1 MLHIQ
6 NLRKTYPTT
15 DGEIVA
21 LDNLSLVVNRGDF
34 VAVVG
39 RSGSGKTTLLNMIGG
54 LDTPDS
60 GSVMVDGIDMVRLPP
75 KRAALLRRKTIG
87 VIYQFYNLIPELT
100 LRENITL
107 PTELDGREI
116 DEERLDH
123 ILSVVGLKGREG
135 AYPDALSGGQQ
146 QRVAIARALFG
157 QPSLLL
163 ADEPTGNLDAE
174 NSREIMRLL
183 TMMNQ
188 TYGITVLMVTHSEE
202 AAASA
207 GRIITMAD
215 GRIIDDRRR

>member
-21 LDNLSLVVNRGDF
+21 LDNLSLVVNGGDF

-39 RSGSGKTTLLNMIGG
+39 RSGSGKTTLLNMIAG

-60 GSVMVDGIDMVRLPP
+60 GSVMFDGIDMVRLPP
-75 KRAALLRRKTIG
+75 KRAALLRLKTIG

-188 TYGITVLMVTHSEE
+188 TYGITILMVTHSEE

>member
-6 NLRKTYPTT
+6 NLRKTYQTT

-54 LDTPDS
+54 LDTPDR

-107 PTELDGREI
+107 PTELDGRKI
-116 DEERLDH
+116 DEERLDS

-174 NSREIMRLL
+174 NSREVMHLL

-188 TYGITVLMVTHSEE
+188 TYGITILMVTHSEE

>member
-6 NLRKTYPTT
+6 NLRKTYPTA

-21 LDNLSLVVNRGDF
+21 LDNLSLVVNGGDF

-39 RSGSGKTTLLNMIGG
+39 RSGSGKTTLLNMIAG

-60 GSVMVDGIDMVRLPP
+60 GSVMFDGIDMVRLPP

-116 DEERLDH
+116 DEERLNH

-188 TYGITVLMVTHSEE
+188 TYGITILMVTHSEE